1 MQNKTFYNFLN
12 KIISEERLNSS
23 SVAQSIKK
31 SGDFKTL
38 LTCGFIEYQKA
49 VSGGGSYVVKNNQQ
63 LKNYFAD
70 KFPKQLHDSFTAD
83 ANVGTFRNT
92 KIGKRVS
99 QNIILIRGFKNI
111 QINDEIV
118 NLGKY
123 TKDFGTF
130 SAQVNTIKTEKICIV
145 ENLDTFLQAEKVM
158 DNNIVF
164 IHPYG
169 GLSKSVVKKLRVNE
183 LWVFP
188 DYDYKGLQNYLMVKS
203 IFPNSELFYPKDYE
217 NLFKKYSRSIKT
229 KNGKEQ
235 NPHKTVQE
243 SKDQLVC
250 KIRTDIYQTKR
261 FLEQQALFQND

>member
-23 SVAQSIKK
+23 SVAQSVKN

-49 VSGGGSYVVKNNQQ
+49 VSGGGSYVVKNNEK
-63 LKNYFAD
+63 LKKYFAD
-70 KFPKQLHDSFTAD
+70 RFPKQLHDSFTAD

-92 KIGKRVS
+92 KIGKRIS
-99 QNIILIRGFKNI
+99 QNIVLVRGFKNI
-111 QINDEIV
+111 QINDNII

-130 SAQVNTIKTEKICIV
+130 SAQVNTIKTEKVCIV
-145 ENLDTFLQAEKVM
+145 ENLDSFLQAERVM
-158 DNNIVF
+158 NNSIVF

-169 GLSKSVVKKLRVNE
+169 GLSKSVVKKLNSNE

-203 IFPNSELFYPKDYE
+203 IFPNSKLYYPKDYE

-229 KNGKEQ
+229 KKWKRAKSSQ
-235 NPHKTVQE
+235 N
-243 SKDQLVC
+243 SSR
-250 KIRTDIYQTKR
+250 IKR
-261 FLEQQALFQND
+261 PFGL

>member
-1 MQNKTFYNFLN
+1 MN
-12 KIISEERLNSS
+12 KIIREERLNSS
-23 SVAQSIKK
+23 SVAQSVKK

-49 VSGGGSYVVKNNQQ
+49 VSGGGSYFVKNKEK
-63 LKNYFAD
+63 LKKYFTD
-70 KFPKQLHDSFTAD
+70 KFPKQLHESFTAD

-92 KIGKRVS
+92 KIGKRIS
-99 QNIILIRGFKNI
+99 QNIILVRGFKNI
-111 QINDEIV
+111 QINDKIV
-118 NLGKY
+118 DLGKF
-123 TKDFGTF
+123 TKDFGAF
-130 SAQVNTIKTEKICIV
+130 SAQVNTIKTENICIV
-145 ENLDTFLQAEKVM
+145 ENLDSFLQAEKIM
-158 DNNIVF
+158 NKNTVF

-169 GLSKSVVKKLRVNE
+169 GLSKSVVKKLNSNE
-183 LWVFP
+183 IWVFP

-203 IFPNSELFYPKDYE
+203 IFPDSQLFYPKDYE

-243 SKDQLVC
+243 SNDPLVC